1 MASAQLSMKDASGRE
16 LAVVEIRANE
26 GSAAT
31 LITLEPVAAYRQGEE
46 PIQLIEGCS
55 YEYRLSA
62 PGFRLDDST
71 SMIGRS
77 LFADTHDE
85 GVITPGN
92 RVGRLVLPLLD
103 VHGERVGMGA
113 VEVRSRKLSY
123 REDFRSMIEAL
134 AEQSVDLVL
143 SLKAPTQVR
152 VDIAS
157 ADAASVQ
164 QHFFFLRS
172 LLESRKLDAA
182 VQQVLAQ
189 PHSQLKV
196 DEQMR
201 DPRRGIRLDSRVSR
215 ELAHA
220 HPRQPLPAEHPLAR
234 RLAGLGV
241 QQPSIPFAVTERFKS
256 ETLDTAENRF
266 VKHVLRSF
274 DEILGQIASRLQ
286 KAGEDAF
293 VEREVRPL
301 RRRITD
307 LLGAGLFAEVST
319 PQVLPLGSPVLQRKA
334 GYREVYQTWIRF
346 QAAARLSW
354 RASADLFSAGQRDVA
369 TLYEYWLFMFMLDVL
384 RLIGVPSA
392 EIARSVLSPTADGFG
407 LKIQAGELFETSGF
421 QLPWRGRGLA
431 LQLSY
436 NRTFV
441 EAIEE
446 SRQSAN
452 GVEYRVASQREGSWT
467 RRFRPDFTLS
477 IWPADTTL
485 EEAAE
490 MDLLVH
496 VHFDAKYSV
505 SSISE
510 LFGASTMDLNEEK
523 QQQRSGRYRRGD
535 LLKMHAYK
543 DAIKRSEGAYVLYP
557 GESQGRSYDV
567 WARYHEILPGVGAF
581 MVRPGPTAEAS
592 RQSVAA
598 FVRDVMSVM
607 VDRIESF

>member
-1 MASAQLSMKDASGRE
+1 
-16 LAVVEIRANE
+16 
-26 GSAAT
+26 
-31 LITLEPVAAYRQGEE
+31 
-46 PIQLIEGCS
+46 
-55 YEYRLSA
+55 
-62 PGFRLDDST
+62 
-71 SMIGRS
+71 
-77 LFADTHDE
+77 
-85 GVITPGN
+85 
-92 RVGRLVLPLLD
+92 
-103 VHGERVGMGA
+103 
-113 VEVRSRKLSY
+113 
-123 REDFRSMIEAL
+123 
-134 AEQSVDLVL
+134 
-143 SLKAPTQVR
+143 
-152 VDIAS
+152 
-157 ADAASVQ
+157 
-164 QHFFFLRS
+164 
-172 LLESRKLDAA
+172 
-182 VQQVLAQ
+182 
-189 PHSQLKV
+189 
-196 DEQMR
+196 
-201 DPRRGIRLDSRVSR
+201 
-215 ELAHA
+215 
-220 HPRQPLPAEHPLAR
+220 
-234 RLAGLGV
+234 
-241 QQPSIPFAVTERFKS
+241 
-256 ETLDTAENRF
+256 
-266 VKHVLRSF
+266 
-274 DEILGQIASRLQ
+274 
-286 KAGEDAF
+286 
-293 VEREVRPL
+293 
-301 RRRITD
+301 
-307 LLGAGLFAEVST
+307 
-319 PQVLPLGSPVLQRKA
+319 
-334 GYREVYQTWIRF
+334 VYQTWIRF